1 MCRLPVCT
9 YRGRRFAGPTLGTAQ
24 GDDPGWNNV
33 SIRGDGTAVTMI
45 GGGRDRG
52 AFTQRSV
59 NQGTTPW
66 RSRAWRLL

>member
-1 MCRLPVCT
+1 M
-9 YRGRRFAGPTLGTAQ
+9 GRRFAGPTLGTAQ

-33 SIRGDGTAVTMI
+33 SICGDGTAVTMI